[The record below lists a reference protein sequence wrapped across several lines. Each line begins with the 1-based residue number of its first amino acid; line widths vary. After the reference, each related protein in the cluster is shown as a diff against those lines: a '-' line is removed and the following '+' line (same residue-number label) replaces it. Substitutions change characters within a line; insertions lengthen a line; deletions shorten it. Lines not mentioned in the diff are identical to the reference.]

1 MKELSPHNHQRIDAL
16 YKRNK
21 KAFNDGL
28 SATVM
33 VTEDVQRKLDGKVAL
48 ADPKEHM
55 KLVNG
60 YLDLV
65 ALGLRSNVSAIDMGL
80 WIQGF
85 FTLFDQRGVK
95 I

>member
-1 MKELSPHNHQRIDAL
+1 MERITPHERIDML

-21 KAFNDGL
+21 KAFDKGL

-33 VTEDVQRKLDGKVAL
+33 VADNLQRRYDGKVAL
-48 ADPKEHM
+48 SDPKEHM
-55 KLVNG
+55 KLVDG
-60 YLDLV
+60 SLDLIG
-65 ALGLRSNVSAIDMGL
+65 LGLRSNIHAVDMAL

-85 FTLFDQRGVK
+85 FTLFDQRGLK